1 MKTSIKVFKNLLI
14 QGFGYMILFVLIVV
28 GTVFGGNIFQIGLEN
43 FQYNILVGVLQ
54 LILGF
59 TIIYVCIMLS
69 FSYHLFIP
77 TKRITIWLKKFTF

>member
-1 MKTSIKVFKNLLI
+1 
-14 QGFGYMILFVLIVV
+14 MILFVLIVV

-69 FSYHLFIP
+69 FFLITYLFQP
-77 TKRITIWLKKFTF
+77 RG